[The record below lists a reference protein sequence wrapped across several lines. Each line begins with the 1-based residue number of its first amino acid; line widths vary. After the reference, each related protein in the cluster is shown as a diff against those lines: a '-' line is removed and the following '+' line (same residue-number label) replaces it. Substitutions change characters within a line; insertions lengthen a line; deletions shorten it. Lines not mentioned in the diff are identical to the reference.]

1 MRKQILS
8 GFMMFALVAGSLAPA
23 GEARAEE
30 FQVVDSDNDPI
41 YNEAKD
47 QFETKVELTGANAG
61 KFRFQKDGGN
71 WLETTENSAV
81 FGVEPIGISLYR
93 CAYTETDSSEEKEW
107 RLINI
112 SYIDN
117 GELTLNKNLSLEY
130 FFGKLPQKE
139 NLWLDVSLA
148 KGDEKYLTYS
158 KLGNFLRLKKR
169 FLGEKN
175 FSVKLMETKEGE
187 TKELDLTFPDDYYEE
202 SVAGKPV
209 VFKVTLQKFARP
221 SELNDEW
228 VAANTEYKTVDEYR
242 AAVKK
247 ELEENETKSA
257 DYDLYSNAWS
267 EVLANSEVKEYPEE
281 DVDKA
286 VESYKKLNENYVK
299 EAGMEMSD
307 FLKAQGMSE
316 EDYEEDCQQY
326 AESKVE
332 QNLIVQ
338 GIMDAEGL
346 SLDDDD
352 IQTLKDELLSEYGYE
367 SFDQLVAYYGEQEVN
382 ESLALMRVE
391 RFIVD
396 NATVNETSATEAD
409 VANEDADPESEDTG
423 VDAAEDT
430 IEDNAS
436 EEDSSDTA
444 EESEETASED
454 DVANEG

>member
-187 TKELDLTFPDDYYEE
+187 TKELAAFCCTLRRLRIKH
-202 SVAGKPV
+202 VRGKAKRYIEGV
-209 VFKVTLQKFARP
+209 YRSFKLSYSYGKGFAKP
-221 SELNDEW
+221 G
-228 VAANTEYKTVDEYR
+228 KI
-242 AAVKK
+242 
-247 ELEENETKSA
+247 
-257 DYDLYSNAWS
+257 
-267 EVLANSEVKEYPEE
+267 EVLAGKKKSQLKVVKSISKKSGAKINMKKGTYRYFKLRAKYG
-281 DVDKA
+281 DIT
-286 VESYKKLNENYVK
+286 VESKPVK
-299 EAGMEMSD
+299 I
-307 FLKAQGMSE
+307 KA
-316 EDYEEDCQQY
+316 
-326 AESKVE
+326 
-332 QNLIVQ
+332 
-338 GIMDAEGL
+338 
-346 SLDDDD
+346 
-352 IQTLKDELLSEYGYE
+352 
-367 SFDQLVAYYGEQEVN
+367 
-382 ESLALMRVE
+382 
-391 RFIVD
+391 
-396 NATVNETSATEAD
+396 
-409 VANEDADPESEDTG
+409 
-423 VDAAEDT
+423 
-430 IEDNAS
+430 
-436 EEDSSDTA
+436 
-444 EESEETASED
+444 
-454 DVANEG
+454 

>member
-1 MRKQILS
+1 MKKKTVAAMLVMCMALS
-8 GFMMFALVAGSLAPA
+8 ATACGGS
-23 GEARAEE
+23 
-30 FQVVDSDNDPI
+30 DT
-41 YNEAKD
+41 K
-47 QFETKVELTGANAG
+47 ETKTETTQDTGNKKDSASSDKKTSASAVRLVSVSDVSKYVTIGEYKGLTLDRASVTVTDDDVQAEIDYNLEEKGTEVNDGTVEEGDSVTINFTGTIDG
-61 KFRFQKDGGN
+61 KEFDGG
-71 WLETTENSAV
+71 SAEDYDLV
-81 FGVEPIGISLYR
+81 IG
-93 CAYTETDSSEEKEW
+93 EGGM
-107 RLINI
+107 
-112 SYIDN
+112 ID
-117 GELTLNKNLSLEY
+117 GFED
-130 FFGKLPQKE
+130 GII
-139 NLWLDVSLA
+139 
-148 KGDEKYLTYS
+148 GM
-158 KLGNFLRLKKR
+158 KK
-169 FLGEKN
+169 
-175 FSVKLMETKEGE
+175 GE

-346 SLDDDD
+346 SIDDEET
-352 IQTLKDELLSEYGYE
+352 QKLKDDLIKEYGFASIDE
-367 SFDQLVAYYGEQEVN
+367 MIETYGEQEVN
-382 ESLALMRVE
+382 ESLALLRVE

-396 NATVNETSATEAD
+396 NANVTEVAGDDAD
-409 VANEDADPESEDTG
+409 AVDEGYDLEEYDESMDIDTGDDTEDNVDTEDA
-423 VDAAEDT
+423 AAEDAT
-430 IEDNAS
+430 DEV
-436 EEDSSDTA
+436 A
-444 EESEETASED
+444 EE
-454 DVANEG
+454 

>member
-1 MRKQILS
+1 MKKKTVAAMLVMCMALS
-8 GFMMFALVAGSLAPA
+8 ATACGGS
-23 GEARAEE
+23 
-30 FQVVDSDNDPI
+30 DT
-41 YNEAKD
+41 K
-47 QFETKVELTGANAG
+47 ETKTETTQDTGDKKDSASSDKKTSASAVRLVSVSDVSKYVTIGEYKGLTLDRSSVTVTDDDVQAEIDYNLEENGTEVNDGTVEEGDSVTINFTGTIDG
-61 KFRFQKDGGN
+61 KEFDGG
-71 WLETTENSAV
+71 SAEDYDLV
-81 FGVEPIGISLYR
+81 IG
-93 CAYTETDSSEEKEW
+93 EGGM
-107 RLINI
+107 
-112 SYIDN
+112 ID
-117 GELTLNKNLSLEY
+117 GFED
-130 FFGKLPQKE
+130 GII
-139 NLWLDVSLA
+139 
-148 KGDEKYLTYS
+148 GM
-158 KLGNFLRLKKR
+158 KK
-169 FLGEKN
+169 
-175 FSVKLMETKEGE
+175 GE

-209 VFKVTLQKFARP
+209 VFKVTLQKFTRP

-286 VESYKKLNENYVK
+286 VEAYKKLNEK
-299 EAGMEMSD
+299 
-307 FLKAQGMSE
+307 
-316 EDYEEDCQQY
+316 DYEEDCQQY

-430 IEDNAS
+430 TEDNAS

>member
-1 MRKQILS
+1 MKKKTVAAMLVMCMALS
-8 GFMMFALVAGSLAPA
+8 ATACGGS
-23 GEARAEE
+23 
-30 FQVVDSDNDPI
+30 DT
-41 YNEAKD
+41 K
-47 QFETKVELTGANAG
+47 ETKT
-61 KFRFQKDGGN
+61 
-71 WLETTENSAV
+71 ETTQDTGDKKDSASSDKKTSASAV
-81 FGVEPIGISLYR
+81 RLVSVSDVSKYVTIGEY
-93 CAYTETDSSEEKEW
+93 K
-107 RLINI
+107 
-112 SYIDN
+112 
-117 GELTLNKNLSLEY
+117 GLTLDRASVTVTDDDVQAEIDYNLEENGTEVNDGTVEEGDSVTIN
-130 FFGKLPQKE
+130 FTGTIDGK
-139 NLWLDVSLA
+139 
-148 KGDEKYLTYS
+148 
-158 KLGNFLRLKKR
+158 
-169 FLGEKN
+169 
-175 FSVKLMETKEGE
+175 
-187 TKELDLTFPDDYYEE
+187 E

-209 VFKVTLQKFARP
+209 EFKVTLQKFTRP

-286 VESYKKLNENYVK
+286 VEAYKKLNENYVK

-430 IEDNAS
+430 TEDNAS

>member
-1 MRKQILS
+1 MKKKTVAAMLVMCMALS
-8 GFMMFALVAGSLAPA
+8 ATACS
-23 GEARAEE
+23 E
-30 FQVVDSDNDPI
+30 SDT
-41 YNEAKD
+41 K
-47 QFETKVELTGANAG
+47 ETKTETTQDTGDKKDSASSDKKTSASAVRLVSVSDVSKYVTIGEYKGLTLDRASVTVTDDDVQAEIDYNLEEKGTEVNDGTVEEGDSVTINFTGTIDG
-61 KFRFQKDGGN
+61 KEFDGG
-71 WLETTENSAV
+71 SAEDYDLV
-81 FGVEPIGISLYR
+81 IG
-93 CAYTETDSSEEKEW
+93 EGGM
-107 RLINI
+107 
-112 SYIDN
+112 ID
-117 GELTLNKNLSLEY
+117 GFED
-130 FFGKLPQKE
+130 GII
-139 NLWLDVSLA
+139 
-148 KGDEKYLTYS
+148 GM
-158 KLGNFLRLKKR
+158 KK
-169 FLGEKN
+169 
-175 FSVKLMETKEGE
+175 GE

-286 VESYKKLNENYVK
+286 VEAYKKLNENYVK

-409 VANEDADPESEDTG
+409 VD
-423 VDAAEDT
+423 VYKRQ
-430 IEDNAS
+430 IENQREAIIRS
-436 EEDSSDTA
+436 IR
-444 EESEETASED
+444 EETQNRQ
-454 DVANEG
+454 VHK

>member
-1 MRKQILS
+1 MKKKTVAAMLVMCMALS
-8 GFMMFALVAGSLAPA
+8 ATACS
-23 GEARAEE
+23 E
-30 FQVVDSDNDPI
+30 SDT
-41 YNEAKD
+41 K
-47 QFETKVELTGANAG
+47 ETKTETTQDTGNKKDSASSDKKTSASAVRLVSVSDVSKYVTIGEYKGLTLDRASVTVTDDDVQAEIDYNLEEKGTEVNDGTVEEGDSVTINFTGTIDG
-61 KFRFQKDGGN
+61 KEFDGG
-71 WLETTENSAV
+71 SAEDYDLV
-81 FGVEPIGISLYR
+81 IG
-93 CAYTETDSSEEKEW
+93 EGGM
-107 RLINI
+107 
-112 SYIDN
+112 ID
-117 GELTLNKNLSLEY
+117 GFED
-130 FFGKLPQKE
+130 GII
-139 NLWLDVSLA
+139 
-148 KGDEKYLTYS
+148 GM
-158 KLGNFLRLKKR
+158 KK
-169 FLGEKN
+169 
-175 FSVKLMETKEGE
+175 GE

-423 VDAAEDT
+423 VDAAEDN